1 MVNITH
7 ADSNLEGGVLQFL
20 GIVTPPQPLPS
31 KGGEKGRKRGCPK
44 RKGSPFRVKRNCDS
58 IGGMKKKSS
67 PAVFKEYTQG
77 QVVLL
82 PTDLEAQIPPQ
93 HLVRVVN
100 AAIEK
105 MDLSRLLAQYKGGGT
120 SSYHPRMLLKVLV
133 YAYTQQLYSSR
144 KIAKALRENIYFM
157 WLSGNQQPDFRT
169 INRFRSEV
177 VKEVIEDIFT
187 SVLELLLEGGYVK
200 LENYFLDGTK
210 VEANAN
216 KYSWV
221 WAKNT
226 RRYKQKLQEKVQ
238 ELIIQIEQVNEAE
251 NAEYG
256 ERDLEEMGPDE
267 PLDSQKLEQKVQELN
282 QRLKAQSDKPSEP
295 QAAEKPSQPKKRRG
309 RRGKSKLQQAQ
320 EAMKKLEGDCLPRQ
334 KKYEDQERKLAGRN
348 SYSKTDVDATFMRM
362 KDDYMKNGQLKPGYN
377 LQMGTEGQFVVGFSV
392 HQRPGD
398 PGCLVPHLKGVKRQL
413 GRLPKNVI
421 ADSGYG
427 SEENYAYLHEEQVGN
442 YVKYNSFGKEQRAR
456 YKPNPFAA
464 DQLKY
469 DPEKDEL
476 ICPAGKRLTYQYTS
490 HPRTA
495 NGYRGERRCYQAEDC
510 TGCPLKAQ
518 CTKAKGNRWVELSF
532 QLKAWRQQAR
542 ENLTSDAG
550 KKLRSQRGVEVES
563 VFGRL
568 KEDWGFRRFLLRGI
582 EKVKT
587 EFGLL
592 CIAQNMAKLAVS

>member
-1 MVNITH
+1 M
-7 ADSNLEGGVLQFL
+7 
-20 GIVTPPQPLPS
+20 
-31 KGGEKGRKRGCPK
+31 
-44 RKGSPFRVKRNCDS
+44 
-58 IGGMKKKSS
+58 
-67 PAVFKEYTQG
+67 
-77 QVVLL
+77 
-82 PTDLEAQIPPQ
+82 PTDLNSQIPLK

-100 AAIEK
+100 TSIEK
-105 MDLSRLLAQYKGGGT
+105 MDLAPLMAQYKGGGA
-120 SSYHPRMLLKVLV
+120 SSYHPKMLLKVLV

-169 INRFRSEV
+169 INRFRSGV
-177 VKEVIEDIFT
+177 VKDAIEDIFT
-187 SVLELLLEGGYVK
+187 SVLELLLDEGYVK

-210 VEANAN
+210 LEANAN

-221 WAKNT
+221 WGKST
-226 RRYKQKLQEKVQ
+226 RRYKQKLQEKVK
-238 ELIIQIEQVNEAE
+238 ELIKQIEQENEAE
-251 NAEYG
+251 NVEYG
-256 ERDLEEMGPDE
+256 DRDLEEMGSDE
-267 PLDSQKLEQKVQELN
+267 PLDSHKMEQKIRELN
-282 QRLKAQSDKPSEP
+282 QRLKAKQGKSQEP
-295 QAAEKPSQPKKRRG
+295 QAELVKEANPSPAEEKPPKPERKHHK
-309 RRGKSKLQQAQ
+309 RGKTGLQKAQA
-320 EAMKKLEGDCLPRQ
+320 ALKKLEEDCLPRQ

-398 PGCLVPHLKGVKRQL
+398 PGCLVPHLKGVKEKL

-421 ADSGYG
+421 ADSAYG
-427 SEENYAYLHEEQVGN
+427 SEENYAYIDEEQVGN
-442 YVKYNSFGKEQRAR
+442 YLKYNTFGKEQRPR

-464 DQLKY
+464 DQLAY

-476 ICPAGKRLTYQYTS
+476 ICPAGKRLTYRYTFHS
-490 HPRTA
+490 KTD
-495 NGYRGERRCYQAEDC
+495 NGYRGERRCYEAEDC
-510 TGCPLKAQ
+510 HGCPLKEQ
-518 CTKAKGNRWVELSF
+518 CTKAKGNRRVNMAF
-532 QLKAWRQQAR
+532 ALKAWRLQASQ
-542 ENLTSDAG
+542 NLTSDEG
-550 KKLRSQRGVEVES
+550 QKLRSQRGVEVES

-592 CIAQNMAKLAVS
+592 CIAQNMAKLAVQ

>member
-1 MVNITH
+1 
-7 ADSNLEGGVLQFL
+7 
-20 GIVTPPQPLPS
+20 
-31 KGGEKGRKRGCPK
+31 
-44 RKGSPFRVKRNCDS
+44 
-58 IGGMKKKSS
+58 MKKKSIA
-67 PAVFKEYTQG
+67 PVFKEYTQG
-77 QVVLL
+77 QIVLL
-82 PTDLEAQIPPQ
+82 PTDLEAQIPTK

-105 MDLSRLLAQYKGGGT
+105 MDLARLLAQYKGGGT
-120 SSYHPRMLLKVLV
+120 SSYHPKMLLKVLV

-187 SVLELLLEGGYVK
+187 AVLELLIAEGYLK

-210 VEANAN
+210 IEANAN

-221 WAKNT
+221 WGKST
-226 RRYKQKLQEKVQ
+226 RRYKRKLQEKVK
-238 ELIIQIEQVNEAE
+238 ELIHEIEQVNEAE

-256 ERDLEEMGPDE
+256 ERDLEELGSDE
-267 PLDSQKLEQKVQELN
+267 PLDSAKLEEKIQKLN
-282 QRLKAQSDKPSEP
+282 QRLKAHMDKPSGCQGEANQVAEATQP
-295 QAAEKPSQPKKRRG
+295 AAKQTKTKTK
-309 RRGKSKLQQAQ
+309 RGKRGKTRLQKAQ
-320 EAMKKLEGDCLPRQ
+320 DALKKLEADCLPRQ
-334 KKYEDQERKLAGRN
+334 RKYEDQERKLAGRN

-362 KDDYMKNGQLKPGYN
+362 KDDYMKNGQLKAGYN

-398 PGCLVPHLKGVKRQL
+398 TGCLVPHLQGVKARL

-427 SEENYAYLHEEQVGN
+427 SEENYAYLQAEQVGN
-442 YVKYNSFGKEQRAR
+442 YVKYNTFGKEQRPR

-464 DQLKY
+464 DQMVY
-469 DPEKDEL
+469 DAEKDEL
-476 ICPAGKRLTYQYTS
+476 TCPAGKRLTYQYTT
-490 HPRTA
+490 HPKTD
-495 NGYRGERRCYQAEDC
+495 NGYRAERRCYEAEDC
-510 TGCPLKAQ
+510 TGCLLKEQ
-518 CTKAKGNRWVELSF
+518 CTKSQGNRKVFLGF
-532 QLKAWRQQAR
+532 QLNAFRKQAR
-542 ENLTSDAG
+542 ENLTSEAG
-550 KKLRSQRGVEVES
+550 KKLRSLRGVEVES

-568 KEDWGFRRFLLRGI
+568 KEDWGFRRFFLRGI

-592 CIAQNMAKLAVS
+592 CIAQNMAKLAVY

>member
-1 MVNITH
+1 MKRKR
-7 ADSNLEGGVLQFL
+7 
-20 GIVTPPQPLPS
+20 TPP
-31 KGGEKGRKRGCPK
+31 
-44 RKGSPFRVKRNCDS
+44 
-58 IGGMKKKSS
+58 I
-67 PAVFKEYTQG
+67 FKEYTQG

-82 PTDLEAQIPPQ
+82 PTDLEAQIPPK

-100 AAIEK
+100 TAIAK
-105 MDLSRLLAQYKGGGT
+105 MDLTALLAQYKGGGA
-120 SSYHPRMLLKVLV
+120 SSYHPKMLLKVLI

-169 INRFRSEV
+169 INRFRSVV
-177 VKEVIEDIFT
+177 VKDVIEDIFT
-187 SVLELLLEGGYVK
+187 SVLELLIEEGYVK

-210 VEANAN
+210 MEANAN

-221 WAKNT
+221 WAKST
-226 RRYKQKLQEKVQ
+226 RRYKQKLQEKVK
-238 ELIIQIEQVNEAE
+238 ELIVQIEQVNEAE

-267 PLDSQKLEQKVQELN
+267 PLDSEKLEQKIQELN
-282 QRLKAQSDKPSEP
+282 QRLKDQQDKPQEL
-295 QAAEKPSQPKKRRG
+295 QAEVVKQEVSAKPDEKPAKPKKKRG
-309 RRGKSKLQQAQ
+309 RRGKSKLQKALD
-320 EAMKKLEGDCLPRQ
+320 ALKKLQEDSLPRQ

-398 PGCLVPHLKGVKRQL
+398 PGCLVPHLQGVKDKL

-427 SEENYAYLHEEQVGN
+427 SEENYAYLEQEQLGS
-442 YVKYNSFGKEQRAR
+442 YVKYNTFGKEQRAR

-469 DPEKDEL
+469 DLVKDEL
-476 ICPAGKRLTYQYTS
+476 ICPADKRLKYQYTF
-490 HPRTA
+490 HTKTD
-495 NGYRGERRCYQAEDC
+495 NGYRAERRCYEAEDC
-510 TGCPLKAQ
+510 SGCSLKEQ
-518 CTKAKGNRWVELSF
+518 CTKAKGNRRVHMSF
-532 QLKAWRQQAR
+532 QLKAWRQQASQ
-542 ENLTSDAG
+542 NLTSQEG
-550 KKLRSQRGVEVES
+550 QKLRSQRGVEVES

-568 KEDWGFRRFLLRGI
+568 KEDWGFRRFLLRGK

-592 CIAQNMAKLAVS
+592 CIAQNLAKLAVQ

>member
-1 MVNITH
+1 M
-7 ADSNLEGGVLQFL
+7 
-20 GIVTPPQPLPS
+20 
-31 KGGEKGRKRGCPK
+31 KR
-44 RKGSPFRVKRNCDS
+44 
-58 IGGMKKKSS
+58 KSS
-67 PAVFKEYTQG
+67 PPVFKEYIQG

-82 PTDLEAQIPPQ
+82 PTDLEAQIPPK

-105 MDLSRLLAQYKGGGT
+105 MDLRALLAQYKGGGT
-120 SSYHPRMLLKVLV
+120 SSYHPKMLLKVLV

-177 VKEVIEDIFT
+177 VKDVIEDIFT
-187 SVLELLLEGGYVK
+187 SVLELLIEEKYVK

-210 VEANAN
+210 IEANAN

-221 WAKNT
+221 WGRSTKHYK
-226 RRYKQKLQEKVQ
+226 RRMQEKVK
-238 ELIIQIEQVNEAE
+238 ELIQQIEQVNEAE

-267 PLDSQKLEQKVQELN
+267 PVDSHKLEQKIEELN
-282 QRLKAQSDKPSEP
+282 QRLKAQQEKAEEANKQEPSLQSEP
-295 QAAEKPSQPKKRRG
+295 KTLKPKKKRG
-309 RRGKSKLQQAQ
+309 RRGKSKLQKAQ
-320 EAMKKLEGDCLPRQ
+320 DAVKKLAEDCLPRQ
-334 KKYEDQERKLAGRN
+334 KKYEEQERKLAGRN
-348 SYSKTDVDATFMRM
+348 SYSKTDEDATFMRM

-398 PGCLVPHLKGVKRQL
+398 PGCLVPHLEKVKAQF

-421 ADSGYG
+421 ADSAYG
-427 SEENYAYLHEEQVGN
+427 SEENYAYLEQEQVGN
-442 YVKYNSFGKEQRAR
+442 YLKYNSFGKEQRPR
-456 YKPNPFAA
+456 YKPNSFAA

-469 DPEKDEL
+469 DPETNEL
-476 ICPAGKRLTYQYTS
+476 ICPAGKRLTYQYTF
-490 HPRTA
+490 HQKTD
-495 NGYRGERRCYQAEDC
+495 NGYRGERQYYQAEDC
-510 TGCPLKAQ
+510 TGCPLKVQ
-518 CTKAKGNRWVELSF
+518 CHKAKGNRRVQISF
-532 QLKAWRQQAR
+532 QLQAWRQQASQ
-542 ENLTSDAG
+542 NLTSEVG

-568 KEDWGFRRFLLRGI
+568 KEDWGFRRFRLRGL

-592 CIAQNMAKLAVS
+592 CIAQNLAKLAVQ

>member
-1 MVNITH
+1 M
-7 ADSNLEGGVLQFL
+7 
-20 GIVTPPQPLPS
+20 
-31 KGGEKGRKRGCPK
+31 KRKRIP
-44 RKGSPFRVKRNCDS
+44 PN
-58 IGGMKKKSS
+58 
-67 PAVFKEYTQG
+67 FKEYTQG

-82 PTDLEAQIPPQ
+82 PTDLEGQISPK

-100 AAIEK
+100 TAIEK
-105 MDLSRLLAQYKGGGT
+105 MDLSALLAQYKGGGT
-120 SSYHPRMLLKVLV
+120 SSYHPKMMLKVLI

-169 INRFRSEV
+169 INRFRSVV
-177 VKEVIEDIFT
+177 VKDVIEDIFT
-187 SVLELLLEGGYVK
+187 SVLELLIEEGYVK

-210 VEANAN
+210 MEANAN

-221 WAKNT
+221 WAKST
-226 RRYKQKLQEKVQ
+226 RRYKQKLQEKVK
-238 ELIIQIEQVNEAE
+238 ELIVQIEQVNDAE

-256 ERDLEEMGPDE
+256 ERDLEEMGSDE
-267 PLDSQKLEQKVQELN
+267 PLDSEKLEQKIQELN
-282 QRLKAQSDKPSEP
+282 QRLKDQQDKPQEL
-295 QAAEKPSQPKKRRG
+295 QAEVVKQDVSPKPDEKPAKPKKKRG
-309 RRGKSKLQQAQ
+309 RRGKSKLQKAQ
-320 EAMKKLEGDCLPRQ
+320 EALKKLQEDSLPRQ

-398 PGCLVPHLKGVKRQL
+398 PGCLVPHLNGVKDKL

-427 SEENYAYLHEEQVGN
+427 SEENYAYLEQEQVGS
-442 YVKYNSFGKEQRAR
+442 YVKYNTFGKEQRAR
-456 YKPNPFAA
+456 YKPNLFAA

-469 DPEKDEL
+469 DPVKDEL
-476 ICPAGKRLTYQYTS
+476 ICPADKRLKYQYTF
-490 HPRTA
+490 HTKTD
-495 NGYRGERRCYQAEDC
+495 NGYRAERRCYEAEDC
-510 TGCPLKAQ
+510 SGCSLKEQ
-518 CTKAKGNRWVELSF
+518 CTKAKGNRRVHMSF
-532 QLKAWRQQAR
+532 QLKAWRQQASQ
-542 ENLTSDAG
+542 NLTSQEG
-550 KKLRSQRGVEVES
+550 QKLRSQRGVEVES

-568 KEDWGFRRFLLRGI
+568 KEDWGFRRFLLRGK

-592 CIAQNMAKLAVS
+592 CIAQNLAKLAVS